1 MLWAAL
7 AIALFSQAPQAAPK
21 ASPKARPPAAKVAAP
36 ALRVEL
42 PLNKPCTS
50 PVDAVRLALADAR
63 SVFDSGGDPRL
74 VRYVWVPDWHDPELG
89 FGQVSH
95 VANSTFTRTSNLI
108 RPLPVADG
116 RLVRI
121 ELEKYAG
128 DPERIGEIVSLYER
142 LAPRDSYFNTPLHGI
157 QGWPEPKTQSPP
169 EPQPPA
175 GPLAPGDQVEAN
187 WLGQWRPGK
196 LVSVAR
202 GECRVEI
209 AGSVCVLRE
218 SAVRPSGKQKQAAEP
233 AQQVFRGRRFGAEF
247 YLGPSGEEL
256 FDLLESDVP
265 IMRLD
270 EWVAFTFSTVNG
282 GLYYELAGVEKNL
295 ADTVAKF
302 AGADAAAKVL
312 RQAAALREAQ
322 DIQRREGG
330 RRSIREIAL
339 ELDAELAKSKALMNE
354 SGVTGRQRLILF
366 VAGSAVPPTEGMQI
380 VAVTYDVG
388 EATIDPNA
396 DPARNLDFYEQY
408 DGGEAILAMP
418 NGMLLYVVF
427 DSKDEILASVPDFVA
442 HDFQAKKVRPNAAT
456 TRVFSGVSCANCH
469 DATERNWGW
478 QPVRNDVYDDLQ
490 GITLLLGARQNKTGS
505 AEKLREL
512 QRLAS
517 AYRADTVQLT
527 QMLDSVRLSY
537 QRAVHRATGQ
547 KTSKEVVA
555 ALADSYW
562 GYWYDAV
569 TPEVA
574 ARDLG
579 QVFDKNAAQAFLLR
593 EIEPAKK
600 FDLVDVLREDRIL
613 AILKDSRQ
621 VTPAQWRAIYPIV
634 AARLIATQELKL
646 GLGKPGPP
654 IPPEEP

>member
-1 MLWAAL
+1 MWAIL
-7 AIALFSQAPQAAPK
+7 AIALFAQAPQAAPK
-21 ASPKARPPAAKVAAP
+21 APPAKSRPQATKAAAP
-36 ALRVEL
+36 ALRVDL

-50 PVDAVRLALADAR
+50 PADAVRLALADAR
-63 SVFDSGGDPRL
+63 ELFDAGGAPEL
-74 VRYVWVPDWHDPELG
+74 VRYVWVPDWISPESG
-89 FGQVSH
+89 FSQVSL
-95 VANSTFTRTSNLI
+95 VANSTISRTSNLI
-108 RPLPVADG
+108 QPVRVADG
-116 RLVRI
+116 KLVRI
-121 ELEKYAG
+121 EFERYVG
-128 DPERIGEIVSLYER
+128 DPLRTGEVVGLYER
-142 LAPRDSYFNTPLHGI
+142 LAPRDSYFNHPIAGF
-157 QGWPEPKTQSPP
+157 QPP
-169 EPQPPA
+169 PAAAQPQPSSPA
-175 GPLAPGDQVEAN
+175 DPPAPGDRVEAN

-196 LVSVAR
+196 LVSTAR
-202 GECRVEI
+202 GESRVEI
-209 AGSVCVLRE
+209 DGKICVVRGD
-218 SAVRPSGKQKQAAEP
+218 SVRPVSQPQAAQP
-233 AQQVFRGRRFGAEF
+233 APVAPRPAGRRFGPEF

-256 FDLLESDVP
+256 FELLDSDVP

-312 RQAAALREAQ
+312 RQAEALREAQ
-322 DIQRREGG
+322 SIQRREGG

-339 ELDAELAKSKALMNE
+339 ELDGELAKSKALMNE
-354 SGVTGRQRLILF
+354 SGVTGRQRLALF
-366 VAGSAVPPTEGMQI
+366 VSGSAVPPTEGMQL
-380 VAVTYDVG
+380 VSVTYDIG
-388 EATIDPNA
+388 EATIDPDA
-396 DPARNLDFYEQY
+396 DPSRNLDFYERY

-418 NGMLLYVVF
+418 NGMLLYLVF
-427 DSKDEILASVPDFVA
+427 DSKDEIIASVPDFVA

-456 TRVFSGVSCANCH
+456 TRVFSGMTCANCH

-490 GITLLLGARQNKTGS
+490 GITLLLGARQNKDGS

-517 AYRADTVQLT
+517 AYRSDTIQLT
-527 QMLDSVRLSY
+527 QMLDSARLAY
-537 QRAVHRATGQ
+537 QRAVGRATGQ
-547 KTSKEVVA
+547 KTSREVVV

-579 QVFDKNAAQAFLLR
+579 QVFDRKASQAFLLR
-593 EIEPAKK
+593 EVEPARKIE
-600 FDLVDVLREDRIL
+600 LVDVLREDRVL
-613 AILKDSRQ
+613 AILKDNRQ
-621 VTPAQWRAIYPIV
+621 VTPAQWRAIYPFV

-646 GLGKPGPP
+646 GLGKPEPP
-654 IPPEEP
+654 KPPEEP